1 MSDLNLFNHDESPFD
16 SIRRVRPDGTEFW
29 SARDLQPFMGYS
41 KWQDFQYAVERAKA
55 AAINAGHDT
64 ESLFVQVTQLMDA
77 GNLGQQQRIDYELPR
92 FACYLTF
99 LNGDPRKSEVAAAQ
113 AYFAIRTREA
123 ETAPAAVSELSRLDI
138 LKLAIAAEEEKA
150 ELQSQVAVMAPKA
163 DYVDT
168 YVTDNDLMKLRTI
181 AANLNVGE
189 TWLRDKLVEK
199 NWIYFEE
206 DSRWS
211 HAKQCKEV
219 RKRYSAHS
227 EKRAYFRPVEEH
239 RAPRFKGETMHTLK
253 VTPRG
258 ATAIANVL
266 PRWTKEAA
274 A

>member
-16 SIRRVRPDGTEFW
+16 SIRQVRPDDSEFW
-29 SARDLQPFMGYS
+29 SARDLMSVMGYGAWREF
-41 KWQDFQYAVERAKA
+41 KVPIDRAMKSA
-55 AAINAGHDT
+55 ANQGHDVSRNFGRST
-64 ESLFVQVTQLMDA
+64 KMSSTKPAENF
-77 GNLGQQQRIDYELPR
+77 ELSR
-92 FACYLTF
+92 FAAYLVAM
-99 LNGDPRKSEVAAAQ
+99 NGDPNKSEVAAAQ

-123 ETAPAAVSELSRLDI
+123 ETAPATVTELSRLDI

-211 HAKQCKEV
+211 HSKQCKEV

>member
-1 MSDLNLFNHDESPFD
+1 MSDLNLFNPDESPFD
-16 SIRRVRPDGTEFW
+16 SIRQVHPDGSEFW
-29 SARDLQPFMGYS
+29 SARDLMPLLGYE
-41 KWQDFQYAVERAKA
+41 KWERFEDAIDRAVDSMRNSGQDPMRNASRRREAIAKTA
-55 AAINAGHDT
+55 RTNWHL
-64 ESLFVQVTQLMDA
+64 S
-77 GNLGQQQRIDYELPR
+77 R
-92 FACYLTF
+92 FACYLVAM
-99 LNGDPRKSEVAAAQ
+99 NGDPRKSEVAAAQ

-123 ETAPAAVSELSRLDI
+123 ETAPAAVTELSRLDI

-211 HAKQCKEV
+211 HSKQCKEV
-219 RKRYSAHS
+219 RKRYSASS

-239 RAPRFKGETMHTLK
+239 RAPRFRGETMHTLK

>member
-1 MSDLNLFNHDESPFD
+1 MSSTKPAENF
-16 SIRRVRPDGTEFW
+16 
-29 SARDLQPFMGYS
+29 
-41 KWQDFQYAVERAKA
+41 
-55 AAINAGHDT
+55 
-64 ESLFVQVTQLMDA
+64 
-77 GNLGQQQRIDYELPR
+77 ELSR
-92 FACYLTF
+92 FAAYLVAM
-99 LNGDPRKSEVAAAQ
+99 NGDPNKSEVAAAQ

-123 ETAPAAVSELSRLDI
+123 ETAPATVTELSRLDI

-211 HAKQCKEV
+211 HSKQCKEV